1 MKKILLSLFLVAALL
16 AGCTSSFLADNEVP
30 ASTDANNVDNEA
42 VDGEL
47 YEVTRVVDGDT
58 IEIYYYAKRKRC
70 D

>member
-42 VDGEL
+42 VDG
-47 YEVTRVVDGDT
+47 
-58 IEIYYYAKRKRC
+58 RC
-70 D
+70 V